1 MADVEVLFLGS
12 GDAFGSG
19 GRMQTCI
26 LVSHPGGRFLID
38 CGSTALI
45 AMRRYG
51 IDPGEIDAI
60 LLTHLHGD
68 HFGGLPY
75 LVLDAQFFSKR
86 TRPLVVT
93 GPPGTAARVESLM
106 EVVFPGSTQVKR
118 NFDLDIRE
126 LDVEEPTDVP
136 EAGDIRVTPYEVVH
150 ACGCTPF
157 ALRIECA
164 GRTIAYTG
172 DTEWTD
178 TLVAAGR
185 DADLLIAEA
194 YFYDKRVKYH
204 LDYATL
210 IAELPRIA
218 PRRLVVTH
226 MNTDMLGRLDDI
238 DCEAADDGLRLT
250 L

>member
-1 MADVEVLFLGS
+1 MADVDVLFLGS

-19 GRMQTCI
+19 GRLQTCI
-26 LVSHPGGRFLID
+26 LVSHPGGHFLID
-38 CGSTALI
+38 CGTTALI

-75 LVLDAQFFSKR
+75 LVLDGQFFGKR

-126 LDVEEPTDVP
+126 LDVEVAADVR

-150 ACGCTPF
+150 ACGCVPF
-157 ALRIECA
+157 ALRIDCA
-164 GRTIAYTG
+164 GRTITYTG
-172 DTEWTD
+172 DTEWTES
-178 TLVAAGR
+178 LVAAGHE
-185 DADLLIAEA
+185 ADLLIAEA

-210 IAELPRIA
+210 IANLPRIA
-218 PRRLVVTH
+218 PRRLVLTH
-226 MNTDMLGRLDDI
+226 MSTDMLGRLD
-238 DCEAADDGLRLT
+238 EVTHETADDGLRLT

>member
-1 MADVEVLFLGS
+1 MADVDILFLGS

-38 CGSTALI
+38 CGTTALI

-75 LVLDAQFFSKR
+75 LVLDGQFFGKR

-93 GPPGTAARVESLM
+93 GPPGTAARVERLM
-106 EVVFPGSTQVKR
+106 EAVFPGSTRVKR

-126 LDVEEPTDVP
+126 L
-136 EAGDIRVTPYEVVH
+136 EAGVPAEVDGAGGVRVTPYEVVH
-150 ACGCTPF
+150 ACGCQPY

-172 DTEWTD
+172 DTEWTEA
-178 TLVAAGR
+178 LVAAGR
-185 DADLLIAEA
+185 GADLLIAEA
-194 YFYDKRVKYH
+194 YFYDKRVRYH

-218 PRRLVVTH
+218 PRRLVLTH
-226 MNTDMLGRLDDI
+226 MSADMLARLDDVTH
-238 DCEAADDGLRLT
+238 EAADDGLRIT